1 MTSLAVLASALMSA
15 PAPSA
20 YDTTHLIEAFDSV
33 TGFATEMVKATDLG
47 YDSGLSIAA
56 AFLNANKSAT
66 FTKTLTAGATYAF
79 LASGDD
85 DAEDVDIKVTDAS
98 GRVVAEDTD
107 IDNYAADSFT
117 AEKAGAY
124 KFTITLASATPSC
137 VGCILLSDNGW
148 SIPVANLAVPM
159 ADLVD
164 TVDGLSE
171 ETPVSFVKTANTFCL
186 YGAVVEAEKTF
197 TMTGLSLSGKQP
209 TVVGACDVNSDDIDL
224 SVFNSANE
232 LVGIDEADDDFP
244 VVTLERAL
252 SGAKVTLTN
261 AGADASVS
269 IFGLLSAD

>member
-15 PAPSA
+15 PAPAA
-20 YDTTHLIEAFDSV
+20 YDTEYLIEAFDSV

-56 AFLNANKSAT
+56 SFLNANKSAT
-66 FTKTLTAGATYAF
+66 FTKTLKAGVTYAF

-107 IDNYAADSFT
+107 IDSYAADSFV

-124 KFTITLASATPSC
+124 KFTVTLASTTPSY

-164 TVDGLSE
+164 TVDSLSE
-171 ETPVSFVKTANTFCL
+171 ETPMSFVKTANTFCL
-186 YGAVVEAEKTF
+186 YGAVVEADKTF
-197 TMTGLSLSGKQP
+197 TMTGLSLSGKMP

-232 LVGIDEADDDFP
+232 LVGIDDSDDDFP

-269 IFGLLSAD
+269 IFGLLSAG